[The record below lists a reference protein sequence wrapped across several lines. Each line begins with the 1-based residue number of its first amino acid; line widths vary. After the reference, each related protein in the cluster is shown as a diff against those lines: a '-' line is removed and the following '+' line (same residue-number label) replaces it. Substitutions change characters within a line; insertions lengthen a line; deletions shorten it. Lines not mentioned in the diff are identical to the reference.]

1 MGRFIDARKLKREI
15 KDIGLICG
23 EELVLKAI
31 DEAPSLSSY
40 DEAIRIIKDSGLVF
54 DAIRDLTDIA
64 ADDLRQA
71 ILKLEG
77 NG

>member
-1 MGRFIDARKLKREI
+1 MSRYVEANKVKRNVRK
-15 KDIGLICG
+15 IGLIYS
-23 EELVLKAI
+23 EELVMKAI
-31 DEAPSLSSY
+31 DDAPSLSSY

-77 NG
+77 KG